1 MDIEKEVVQAANK
14 NRLYD
19 FIAER
24 YGDLSKY
31 QLKEVILAILG
42 VCYDKCY
49 GDKDEEALME
59 LIIEE
64 LGDRG
69 FGTEE

>member
-1 MDIEKEVVQAANK
+1 MDIEKQLVQAANK

-19 FIAER
+19 FIADR

-49 GDKDEEALME
+49 GDEDEGVLMQ

-64 LGDRG
+64 LGNRG

>member
-42 VCYDKCY
+42 VGYDNCY
-49 GDKDEEALME
+49 GESDEEAYME